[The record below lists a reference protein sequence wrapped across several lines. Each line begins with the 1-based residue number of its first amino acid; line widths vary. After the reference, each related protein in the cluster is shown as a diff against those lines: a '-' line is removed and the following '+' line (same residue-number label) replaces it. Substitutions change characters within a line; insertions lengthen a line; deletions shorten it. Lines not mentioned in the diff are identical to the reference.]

1 MRRKWKIKSG
11 DFDFETAERIRQR
24 LRNITKSKRITQ
36 RVLSI
41 KTGYSNPY
49 LSRLLSGQRRLS
61 SDHLKKLSLALET
74 PIAVFRKPK
83 KPRQDD
89 ELFYDE
95 RLTPTENWK
104 MEALLHEIKEGLI
117 NYFIKKRRKKSK
129 KGEE

>member
-1 MRRKWKIKSG
+1 MRRKWKFESG

-24 LRNITKSKRITQ
+24 IQNIAQSKRITIKE
-36 RVLSI
+36 LSV

-49 LSRLLSGQRRLS
+49 LSRLLTGQRRLS

-74 PIAVFRKPK
+74 SIAIFKKPR

-89 ELFYDE
+89 EVFYDE
-95 RLTPTENWK
+95 RLTLLENWK
-104 MEALLHEIKEGLI
+104 LAGILHEIKEGLI